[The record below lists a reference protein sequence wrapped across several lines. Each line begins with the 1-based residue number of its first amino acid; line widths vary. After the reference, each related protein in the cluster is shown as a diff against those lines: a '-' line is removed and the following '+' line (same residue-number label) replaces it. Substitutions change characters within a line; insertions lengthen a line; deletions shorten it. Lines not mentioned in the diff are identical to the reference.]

1 MQVLDIDQIR
11 GWDKFTIIHEPVSS
25 LQLMERAASACFQW
39 LTNNGYKGKQFT
51 IFCGNGNNGGDGLSL
66 ARLLSEKGHSV
77 SVFIAEGKGV
87 GTEDFQLNLISL
99 QTAPSSIK
107 FISGET
113 SIPVIPADTIIIDA
127 LFGSGLNKPLEG
139 ISKLLADYI
148 NTSGNEI
155 ISLDIPSGLFADRSS
170 LGNTIVHATHTLSFQ
185 CYKLAFLMAE
195 NESYVGQLHILDIG
209 LHADY
214 LQTIIPQGLL
224 IDESLI
230 RSLFKK
236 RKLFAHKGHF
246 GHAAL
251 LAGSYGMMGAA
262 VLAAKSCLRSGVGKL
277 TCHIPAC
284 GYTVMQTSIPEAM
297 CVVEGNEEF
306 ISSFTSPEKYDAV
319 GIGPGLGLHASNS
332 SLLSQCF
339 LGDLKPLVLDA
350 DALNSISEDPALLQK
365 IPANTII
372 TPHVKEFER
381 LFGKAANDFERM
393 QIAIQKTNALR
404 IVIVLKGRY
413 SLVATPGG
421 NCYFNTTGNPGM
433 AKGGQGDVLTG
444 MILSFLAQGYAS
456 PDAACI
462 SVYLH
467 GYAAD
472 LAIAGMAMEALMP
485 SDVIEFIGEAIKKK
499 LY

>member
-1 MQVLDIDQIR
+1 MQVLDIVQIR
-11 GWDKFTIIHEPVSS
+11 AWDKFTLLHEPVSS

-39 LTNNGYKGKQFT
+39 LMNNGYKGKQFT
-51 IFCGNGNNGGDGLSL
+51 IFCGKGNNGGDGLLL
-66 ARLLSEKGHSV
+66 ARLLAEKGHSV
-77 SVFIAEGKGV
+77 AVFIVEGKGI
-87 GTEDFQLNLISL
+87 GTEDFQSNLISL
-99 QTAPSSIK
+99 QTAPSSTN
-107 FISGET
+107 FISEET
-113 SIPVIPADTIIIDA
+113 SIPDIPADTIIIDA

-139 ISKLLADYI
+139 ISKLLADHI
-148 NTSGNEI
+148 NASGNEI

-170 LGNTIVHATHTLSFQ
+170 LGKTIVHATHTLSFE
-185 CYKLAFLMAE
+185 CFKLAFLMAE
-195 NESYVGQLHILDIG
+195 NESFVGQLHILDIG
-209 LHADY
+209 LHPDF
-214 LQTIIPQGLL
+214 LQTIIPHQIL
-224 IDESLI
+224 IDEPLI
-230 RSLFKK
+230 RSIFKK

-251 LAGSYGMMGAA
+251 VAGSYGMMGAA

-284 GYTVMQTSIPEAM
+284 GNNIMQTSIPEAM

-306 ISSFTSPEKYDAV
+306 ISSFTSPKKYDAV

-332 SLLSQCF
+332 SLLSSCF
-339 LGDLKPLVLDA
+339 RRIHRPMVLDA
-350 DALNSISEDPALLQK
+350 DALNSISEDSALLQK
-365 IPANTII
+365 LPPNTII

-393 QIAIQKTNALR
+393 QVAIQKANALQ
-404 IVIVLKGRY
+404 IVIVLKGRF

-421 NCYFNTTGNPGM
+421 DRYFNTTGNPGM
-433 AKGGQGDVLTG
+433 AKGGHGDVLTG
-444 MILSFLAQGYAS
+444 MILAFLAQGYTS

-472 LAIAGMAMEALMP
+472 LAIAGIAMEALMP
-485 SDVIEFIGEAIKKK
+485 SDVIEFIGAAIKKRI
-499 LY
+499 Y

>member
-11 GWDKFTIIHEPVSS
+11 AWDKFTIIHEPVSS

-39 LTNNGYKGKQFT
+39 LMKNGYGGRQFA
-51 IFCGNGNNGGDGLSL
+51 IFCGKGNNGGDGLCL
-66 ARLLSEKGHSV
+66 ARLLSEKGHTV
-77 SVFIAEGKGV
+77 AVFIVDGKEIGS
-87 GTEDFQLNLISL
+87 EDFQSNLIRL
-99 QTAPSSIK
+99 QTAPSSINY
-107 FISGET
+107 ISAQT
-113 SIPVIPADTIIIDA
+113 PLPPLSADTVLIDA
-127 LFGSGLNKPLEG
+127 LFGSGLNKPLAG
-139 ISKLLADYI
+139 LSKSLADHI
-148 NTSGNEI
+148 NASGNEI
-155 ISLDIPSGLFADRSS
+155 ISLDIPSGLFADKSS
-170 LGNTIVHATHTLSFQ
+170 SGNTIVQATHTLSFQ

-209 LHADY
+209 LHTDY
-214 LQTIIPQGLL
+214 LQTIIPQGQL
-224 IDESLI
+224 IDETLI
-230 RSLFKK
+230 RTFFRK
-236 RKLFAHKGHF
+236 RKLFAHKGHY

-297 CVVEGNEEF
+297 CIVEANQEF

-319 GIGPGLGLHASNS
+319 AIGPGWGLRASNS
-332 SLLSQCF
+332 SLLSHCF
-339 LGDLKPLVLDA
+339 LGNLKPMVLDA
-350 DALNSISEDPALLQK
+350 DALNSISEDPTLLEK

-372 TPHVKEFER
+372 TPHVKEFDR
-381 LFGKAANDFERM
+381 LFGKASNDFERM
-393 QIAIQKTNALR
+393 QMAIQKANALG

-433 AKGGQGDVLTG
+433 AKGAQGDVLTG
-444 MILSFLAQGYAS
+444 MILAFLAQGYK
-456 PDAACI
+456 PQQAACI
-462 SVYLH
+462 SVFLH

-485 SDVIEFIGEAIKKK
+485 SDVIEFIGAAIKKK

>member
-11 GWDKFTIIHEPVSS
+11 AWDTFTIIHEPISS

-39 LTNNGYKGKQFT
+39 LMDNGYKGKQFAV
-51 IFCGNGNNGGDGLSL
+51 FCGKGNNGGDGLSL

-77 SVFIAEGKGV
+77 SVNIMELKKI
-87 GTEDFQLNLISL
+87 GTEDFQSNLKSVL
-99 QTAPSSIK
+99 TAPSSIN
-107 FISGET
+107 FISEET
-113 SIPVIPADTIIIDA
+113 SIAVILAGTIIIDA

-139 ISKLLADYI
+139 FSKILVDQI
-148 NTSGNEI
+148 NASGNEI
-155 ISLDIPSGLFADRSS
+155 ISLDTPSGLFADKSS
-170 LGNTIVHATHTLSFQ
+170 LGNTIVKASHTLSFQ
-185 CYKLAFLMAE
+185 CYKLAFLMAA
-195 NESYVGQLHILDIG
+195 NEPYIGQLHILDIG
-209 LHADY
+209 LHPDY
-214 LQTIIPQGLL
+214 LQTIMPTGLL
-224 IDESLI
+224 IDELLI

-277 TCHIPAC
+277 TCLIPAC
-284 GYTVMQTSIPEAM
+284 GYTIMQTSIPEAM
-297 CVVEGNEEF
+297 CVVEGKEEY

-319 GIGPGLGLHASNS
+319 GIGPGLGLRASNS
-332 SLLSQCF
+332 SFLSSCF
-339 LGDLKPLVLDA
+339 LGSLKPMVLDA
-350 DALNSISEDPALLQK
+350 DALNSISEDTTLLEK

-393 QIAIQKTNALR
+393 QLAIQKANALQ
-404 IVIVLKGRY
+404 IVIVLKGKY
-413 SLVATPGG
+413 TLVATPGG
-421 NCYFNTTGNPGM
+421 NCYFNSTGNPGM
-433 AKGGQGDVLTG
+433 AKAGNGDVLTG
-444 MILSFLAQGYAS
+444 MILAFLAQGYTAAA
-456 PDAACI
+456 AACI
-462 SVYLH
+462 SVYLQ

-472 LAIAGMAMEALMP
+472 LAIAEIAMEALMP
-485 SDVIEFIGEAIKKK
+485 TDVIEFIGAAIKKK